1 MDDNRKSG
9 VSAPIGATGPLT
21 SSVRLRARAPS
32 LVAER
37 ATTAEPARTR
47 VTRDFQPAEPQFVVP
62 GLVLLAAASIFEG
75 YQWLHLIPGGS
86 LRPSGLFFAVAVLP
100 AAYGLVRYRST
111 ARRAL
116 RRVVLS
122 CSAAIPLLALVAV
135 IVPPTSWTR
144 ILGVVSLVL
153 AASALILAVASEHV
167 DHSSSYQR

>member
-1 MDDNRKSG
+1 M
-9 VSAPIGATGPLT
+9 
-21 SSVRLRARAPS
+21 
-32 LVAER
+32 
-37 ATTAEPARTR
+37 
-47 VTRDFQPAEPQFVVP
+47 VP

-100 AAYGLVRYRST
+100 AAYGLTRYRSA

-116 RRVVLS
+116 RRVVLA